1 MYYLEEHRMVHRNLA
16 ARNVLLKSPSQ
27 AQVADFG
34 IADLLYPDDKKYFY
48 NEVKVGP
55 RIAAPLCPQNP
66 CRGAPPPP
74 PTLHVPPKSHPVGL
88 FPSGCSLPA
97 VSPCSVCPQ
106 YPHVRP
112 LCVPQTSSQWRPP
125 HPCVFP
131 PIPRSVPMPPQPL
144 NPPHSLICPHIPQP
158 FTPPKMDLFPCPPAP
173 NPPPP
178 QNRSIPMPPSPSPP

>member
-66 CRGAPPPP
+66 CRGSVPPPP
-74 PTLHVPPKSHPVGL
+74 LCMCPPN
-88 FPSGCSLPA
+88 
-97 VSPCSVCPQ
+97 
-106 YPHVRP
+106 
-112 LCVPQTSSQWRPP
+112 
-125 HPCVFP
+125 
-131 PIPRSVPMPPQPL
+131 PIP
-144 NPPHSLICPHIPQP
+144 
-158 FTPPKMDLFPCPPAP
+158 
-173 NPPPP
+173 
-178 QNRSIPMPPSPSPP
+178 